1 MNVRSRLLSGLALGV
16 CSLASVASAA
26 EVAPAAS
33 QPNSRREAVIIGF
46 NRAPRL
52 ALEPLRYA
60 DDDAIKLAAMLEL
73 VFDQVTTLVEPD
85 DETARLYPT
94 VAAARPTRQATLEAI
109 AAAKQRIEQA
119 LAGGQGGELLIA
131 YAGHGDVDREGRGLV
146 YLADG
151 ALSQRD
157 LAAAIG
163 DASDRYRVTL
173 LVDACNAALL
183 VGVRGSGS
191 YQDRVAVEPRDRQS
205 EQLAKAGLILST
217 SGRAE
222 VHEWGLLLS
231 GIFSYEVRS
240 ALLGAADL
248 DDDRRITFAELDA
261 FVAAANARIAN
272 PIARLAPTIRGPD
285 GRNDEVVIDLNAAR
299 APAFARVSADVVG
312 HAYAQD
318 AALVRYADFNKTAE
332 QSFWL
337 MLVRE
342 QPYALVWGG
351 AEHRLLVAEPHVA
364 TPGPALAA
372 AAIAERGMLHDYLER
387 NLFETAFDRS
397 FAEAYWQHRV
407 EPPPPA
413 ALSAAETARLVLAPY
428 LLPFGV
434 GGGLAALGGLG
445 YGGGWLAYL
454 GAVDAHW
461 ADDARAL
468 NGVASGLAIGGIAT
482 AVVGAVVVAGTTLVL
497 GIELVSWQ
505 LE

>member
-1 MNVRSRLLSGLALGV
+1 MSDRSRLRVGVALAAW
-16 CSLASVASAA
+16 SLAAVASAA
-26 EVAPAAS
+26 VNAPAAG
-33 QPNSRREAVIIGF
+33 PPIRHREAVIVGF
-46 NRAPRL
+46 NRSPRL

-60 DDDAIKLAAMLEL
+60 DDDAIKLAAMIEL
-73 VFDQVTTLVEPD
+73 VFDRVTTLVEPD
-85 DETARLYPT
+85 EETARLYPA
-94 VAAARPTRQATLEAI
+94 VAAARPTREATLAAI

-119 LAGGQGGELLIA
+119 LQAGQGGELLVA
-131 YAGHGDVDREGRGLV
+131 YSGHGDVDREGRGLV

-163 DASDRYRVTL
+163 DATDRYRVTL

-191 YQDRVAVEPRDRQS
+191 YRDRVAIEPRDHEV

-248 DDDRRITFAELDA
+248 DDDRRITFAELGA

-285 GRNDEVVIDLNAAR
+285 GRDDEVVIDLTAAR
-299 APAFARVSADVVG
+299 APAFARVAAEVVG
-312 HAYAQD
+312 HTYVQD
-318 AALVRYADFNKTAE
+318 SALVRYADFNKTAA

-337 MLVRE
+337 MLVRD
-342 QPYALVWGG
+342 QPYAVVWGG
-351 AEHRLLVAEPHVA
+351 AEHSLVVA
-364 TPGPALAA
+364 DAHMATLGAAQPAASVA
-372 AAIAERGMLHDYLER
+372 QRGMLHDYLER
-387 NLFETAFDRS
+387 NLFETAFDRA
-397 FAEAYWQHRV
+397 FAERFWQHRN
-407 EPPPPA
+407 EPPAPVG
-413 ALSAAETARLVLAPY
+413 LSVAETARLVLAPY

-434 GGGLAALGGLG
+434 GAGLATLGGIG

-454 GAVDAHW
+454 GALDAHW
-461 ADDARAL
+461 ADEARAY
-468 NGVASGLAIGGIAT
+468 NAAASGLAIGGIAT
-482 AVVGAVVVAGTTLVL
+482 AAVGAVVVTGTSLVL
-497 GIELVSWQ
+497 AIELASWQ